1 MIFSFIFG
9 YKTINIKK
17 IVEIKQSP
25 GNDQTLYI
33 GLILVKTKERGIEK
47 KRYKNSG
54 NKKLSKIKVKISP
67 LSNLNSFLKNINI

>member
-1 MIFSFIFG
+1 LIFSFIFG
-9 YKTINIKK
+9 YNTINIKK

-25 GNDQTLYI
+25 GNDHTLYI
-33 GLILVKTKERGIEK
+33 GLILIKTKESGIEK